1 MQRRDLCGW
10 LGASLTSL
18 TALSTLTAL
27 TPEEAL
33 AFNLSEGDA
42 ASGVRE
48 ALERGAQ
55 SALSN
60 LGRTDGF
67 LGNPQVRIDLPGSL
81 RDAARLLRTTGQG
94 KRLDDLVTAMNRAAE
109 QAMPEARQLLVSTVR
124 NISVEDAVRIVRGGD
139 NAVTRFFED
148 KTREPLTGRFLPI
161 VTKATE
167 RQSLADKYNAVAGKA
182 ANFGLVRREDANL
195 QSYVTDK
202 ALDGLYYMIGEEE
215 KKIRKDPIGTGS
227 ALLRKV
233 FG

>member
-1 MQRRDLCGW
+1 MQRRELCAW
-10 LGASLTSL
+10 LGTGLFSTLGARAAWAFSLT
-18 TALSTLTAL
+18 
-27 TPEEAL
+27 
-33 AFNLSEGDA
+33 EGDA
-42 ASGVRE
+42 ASGVRA

-55 SALSN
+55 AALTN

-67 LGNPQVRIDLPGSL
+67 LGNPQVKIELPGGL
-81 RDAARLLRTTGQG
+81 KDAARLLRTTGQG

-109 QAMPEARQLLVSTVR
+109 QAVPEARQLLVSTVR

-139 NAVTRFFED
+139 NAVTSFFEE
-148 KTREPLTGRFLPI
+148 KTRSPLMERFLPI

-167 RQSLADKYNAVAGKA
+167 RQSLAEKYNAVAGRA
-182 ANFGLVRREDANL
+182 AGFGLVRKEDANL

-202 ALDGLYYMIGEEE
+202 ALDGLYFMIGEEE

-227 ALLRKV
+227 AILKKV